1 MLSKQI
7 INYLNVAAISVILYI
22 SVAPAFGGECKA
34 S

>member
-7 INYLNVAAISVILYI
+7 INYLNVAAINVILYI
-22 SVAPAFGGECKA
+22 SVAPAFGGGCEA